1 MLYVFYG
8 SDRAKCLA
16 YTAKFLTAVHYK
28 RPEAEHFI
36 FNEDN
41 FDSRV
46 ASELVSAQGLF
57 EAKHIVELRDILA
70 QPNGLEWL
78 EAELPGLVQAEHI
91 FVVVETKI
99 LALLKKKLT
108 EAGAQLKEFSAV
120 TSKAKRD
127 NFIYSIGDALGERNR
142 QKLWLTL
149 AEAKLR
155 GYVAEEVFWQL
166 WGMVVNLSLAA
177 GEPDNQKLPVA
188 PFVASKLRRFG
199 RNYTEAELLSIM
211 GELLVLYHETRRR
224 SRDLDVAL
232 ERWVLGV

>member
-16 YTAKFLTAVHYK
+16 YTAKFLTAVHHK

-78 EAELPGLVQAEHI
+78 EAELPGLD
-91 FVVVETKI
+91 
-99 LALLKKKLT
+99 LLKKRLT

-127 NFIYSIGDALGERNR
+127 NFIYSIGDAFGERNR